1 MVSKPPSKSTYFYD
15 YTFIGPKVRLL
26 VNSGDN
32 SESSKYTEFEN
43 TMTIDKKEKEVD
55 NKYINDEFP
64 NILSNS
70 YQSIDSQDQEEPQ
83 KPYIV

>member
-1 MVSKPPSKSTYFYD
+1 
-15 YTFIGPKVRLL
+15 
-26 VNSGDN
+26 
-32 SESSKYTEFEN
+32 
-43 TMTIDKKEKEVD
+43 MTIDKKEKEVN
-55 NKYINDEFP
+55 NKCINDEFP

>member
-1 MVSKPPSKSTYFYD
+1 
-15 YTFIGPKVRLL
+15 
-26 VNSGDN
+26 
-32 SESSKYTEFEN
+32 
-43 TMTIDKKEKEVD
+43 MTIDKKEKEVD

-83 KPYIV
+83 KPYIVQRGFFGKIE

>member
-1 MVSKPPSKSTYFYD
+1 M
-15 YTFIGPKVRLL
+15 

-32 SESSKYTEFEN
+32 SESSKYTEFEI
-43 TMTIDKKEKEVD
+43 TMTIDKKEKEVN